1 MTDQPDKKLSQTEA
15 AVLRRVSKKPSTCQE
30 IAFEL
35 RKGNGTMEAIMRRL
49 KALGLVHVHSY
60 VRTGDRPT
68 RFWSIGPGKDAVA
81 PPRQTYQEKLAS
93 QREKYEKRNGKRCE
107 LTVQMSQ
114 PTSIT
119 PRRDIA
125 ASWF

>member
-1 MTDQPDKKLSQTEA
+1 MTKNLSQTEA

-35 RKGNGTMEAIMRRL
+35 RKANSTLEAMMRRL
-49 KALGLVHVHSY
+49 KALGLVHVDSY
-60 VRTGDRPT
+60 VRTGGRPK
-68 RFWSIGPGKDAVA
+68 RFWAIGPGEDAAA

-93 QREKYEKRNGKRCE
+93 QRERYQERDSKRRE

-114 PTSIT
+114 PTPIA